1 MAELYSPTRVTEY
14 GERNGLLSGVA
25 FDLTT
30 CDEDGSPWDF
40 RLPQQRQKA
49 AAKIQEMR
57 PELLVGS
64 PMCGP
69 FSNLQNFNRK
79 TPEAEAALREK
90 EEEGEQH
97 LEFCAEQYEAQMDR
111 GGYFLH
117 EHPSTA
123 RSWKR
128 PCIERTAARDDV
140 FLVKADL
147 CRYGLMSKD
156 EWGEGPSRKT
166 TSFLTNSEEMA
177 NELSLRCT
185 NDSQAIGVWKEYRRN
200 VKRAGGRRTAG
211 PLHFPVVRRVI
222 LDVKNMVV
230 LQDLKDAQ
238 NAPKDLW
245 RFEIPKR
252 CKEVQ
257 MIFYYVKKGHT
268 YHRHVPLTDGR
279 AKQAQV
285 YPEGLVRSIVQGL
298 LRQLKKPVAYACG
311 VTMGPVNQENDIDF
325 KLFDETADAD
335 WDTFVDRGKPLKT
348 ALVEAARAEEL
359 TSQSGMV
366 FGIWFLLRSVGTEL
380 EQHPLDRGGSTST
393 RAMRSRRLTDHDWSS
408 SRSDTL
414 VLKPFLRQHPHWR
427 ASDFYC
433 HFSDQATRDGKSCSL
448 TSGVPIG
455 LQRSFDWCTSGYPQM
470 FVALIFVACS
480 TKRCMGVAMQLNV
493 GKQKLQISLHQWAL
507 HLGLDHQF
515 YLSIWF
521 VTFELQSMVMTLL
534 HWDRKPAFSG

>member
-1 MAELYSPTRVTEY
+1 MAELYSPPRVTEY

-40 RLPQQRQKA
+40 LLPQQRQKA

-257 MIFYYVKKGHT
+257 MIFYYVKKGYT

-325 KLFDETADAD
+325 KLFDETTDAD

-359 TSQSGMV
+359 DFAKRYGVWDLVPTQEC
-366 FGIWFLLRSVGTEL
+366 W
-380 EQHPLDRGGSTST
+380 DRTGAAPIGSRWIDINKGDEKSP
-393 RAMRSRRLTDHDWSS
+393 AYRSR
-408 SRSDTL
+408 L
-414 VLKPFLRQHPHWR
+414 VIQQVRHSGIEAIFAATPPLESIRFFL
-427 ASDFYC
+427 S
-433 HFSDQATRDGKSCSL
+433 
-448 TSGVPIG
+448 
-455 LQRSFDWCTSGYPQM
+455 LQRSGNKGWKVMFIDIRRAHWTAKILRLVYVRLPSDVCGADFCGRLNKAMYGCRDAAQCWEAEITDLFTSVGFAPGIGSPVL
-470 FVALIFVACS
+470 FV
-480 TKRCMGVAMQLNV
+480 
-493 GKQKLQISLHQWAL
+493 SLVRDL
-507 HLGLDHQF
+507 
-515 YLSIWF
+515 
-521 VTFELQSMVMTLL
+521 
-534 HWDRKPAFSG
+534 

>member
-1 MAELYSPTRVTEY
+1 MTEY
-14 GERNGLLSGVA
+14 GERKGLLSGVA

-40 RLPQQRQKA
+40 RLPQPRQKA

-64 PMCGP
+64 PMCRP

-111 GGYFLH
+111 GGFFLH
-117 EHPSTA
+117 VHPSTA

-128 PCIERTAARDDV
+128 PCIGRTAARDDV

-166 TSFLTNSEEMA
+166 TSFLTNSEEIA
-177 NELSLRCT
+177 NNLSLRCT

-257 MIFYYVKKGHT
+257 MIFY
-268 YHRHVPLTDGR
+268 
-279 AKQAQV
+279 
-285 YPEGLVRSIVQGL
+285 
-298 LRQLKKPVAYACG
+298 
-311 VTMGPVNQENDIDF
+311 
-325 KLFDETADAD
+325 
-335 WDTFVDRGKPLKT
+335 
-348 ALVEAARAEEL
+348 
-359 TSQSGMV
+359 
-366 FGIWFLLRSVGTEL
+366 
-380 EQHPLDRGGSTST
+380 
-393 RAMRSRRLTDHDWSS
+393 
-408 SRSDTL
+408 
-414 VLKPFLRQHPHWR
+414 
-427 ASDFYC
+427 
-433 HFSDQATRDGKSCSL
+433 
-448 TSGVPIG
+448 
-455 LQRSFDWCTSGYPQM
+455 
-470 FVALIFVACS
+470 
-480 TKRCMGVAMQLNV
+480 
-493 GKQKLQISLHQWAL
+493 
-507 HLGLDHQF
+507 
-515 YLSIWF
+515 
-521 VTFELQSMVMTLL
+521 
-534 HWDRKPAFSG
+534 